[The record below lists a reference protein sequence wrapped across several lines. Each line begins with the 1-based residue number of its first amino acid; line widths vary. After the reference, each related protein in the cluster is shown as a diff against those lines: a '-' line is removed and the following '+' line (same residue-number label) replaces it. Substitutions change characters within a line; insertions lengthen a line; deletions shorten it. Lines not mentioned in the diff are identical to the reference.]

1 MTFDPQDHPD
11 FLDRLD
17 RAVMDREGV
26 HKGREV
32 TFTCPN
38 PFHPDTHP
46 SAKWNRDKGAWK
58 CWSLGCEEEIGGG
71 ALALAEV
78 LGVEKPDD
86 RKPWQE
92 GPRITVGK
100 GVTTVYRYHDAEGV
114 ERWQVRRRDASTGK
128 DIRPWHLNAK
138 GAWVMGKGPDPW
150 PPYGLPGLLTAHLT
164 ETVYIVE
171 GEKVADRLE
180 GKDVLA
186 TTNDGGAKKW
196 RAEHAAYLRG
206 RHVVILP
213 DNDEPGRQHAE
224 VVARSL
230 VGISAS
236 TRVIELPGLPP
247 KGDAVDWFDADGTM
261 EELRR
266 LAGEA
271 PEWEMLSDPPL
282 SEVWSERNGL
292 WMTARETAEATPEHP
307 EWIAYGYVA
316 AGAVTEIDGRIKG
329 GKTTFVMAL
338 IAAVRKGRPFLGQPT
353 TKTSV
358 VYLTEQNEGSYRE
371 ALRRAGLLTADDVH
385 ILFWNR
391 VQGVEWGEVVGM
403 ARVKA
408 SEVGARLLV
417 VDTLAHWSGLR
428 GDAENNSGAAL
439 EAVGPLLAAAADG
452 LGVVVLRHERKSGGD
467 VGDSARG
474 SSAFGGA
481 VDIVVQV
488 SRSEGNARA
497 TLRKLTSLSRFDET
511 PGEQM
516 VELTETGEYV
526 SHGDGAAVAH
536 AEALAAVM
544 VAVPDR
550 EGLAAEEK
558 DILDTTGIPRATAR
572 RALDELI
579 RDGKV
584 VRVGAGIKG
593 QPYRFWRPETAKKPF

>member
-17 RAVMDREGV
+17 RAVMDRGGV
-26 HKGREV
+26 HKGRET
-32 TFTCPN
+32 TFTCPS
-38 PFHPDTHP
+38 PSHPDTHP
-46 SAKWNRDKGAWK
+46 SAKWNRDKGTWK
-58 CWSLGCEEEIGGG
+58 CWSRGCEEEIGGG
-71 ALALAEV
+71 AMALAKA
-78 LGVEKPDD
+78 LGVDLPDD
-86 RKPWQE
+86 RPPWQE

-100 GVTTVYRYHDAEGV
+100 GVTTVYRYHDADGV
-114 ERWQVRRRDASTGK
+114 ERWQVRRRDTATGK
-128 DIRPWHLNAK
+128 DIRPWHLNGQGSWA
-138 GAWVMGKGPDPW
+138 MGKGPDPW
-150 PPYGLPGLLTAHLT
+150 PPYRLPELIAAGPDR
-164 ETVYIVE
+164 VVFVVE
-171 GEKVADRLE
+171 GEKVADHLA
-180 GKDVLA
+180 GYDVIV
-186 TTNDGGAKKW
+186 TTNDGGANKW
-196 RAEHAAYLRG
+196 RAEHAAYLQG
-206 RHVVILP
+206 RDVVILP
-213 DNDEPGRQHAE
+213 DNDEPGRAHAE

-236 TRVIELPGLPP
+236 TRIVELPGLPP
-247 KGDAVDWFDADGTM
+247 KGDAVDWLHDDGRV
-261 EELRR
+261 EELVG
-266 LAGEA
+266 LVEAA
-271 PEWEMLSDPPL
+271 PEWEYLSDQPIG
-282 SEVWSERNGL
+282 EVWSQRNEL
-292 WMTARETAEATPEHP
+292 WMTARETAEATPDRP
-307 EWIAYGYVA
+307 EWIAHGYVA
-316 AGAVTEIDGRIKG
+316 AGAVTEIDGKVKG
-329 GKTTFVMAL
+329 GKTTLVMAL

-391 VQGVEWGEVVGM
+391 VQGVGWEEVVAL

-408 SEVGARLLV
+408 RDTGAGLLV

-511 PGEQM
+511 PDEQM

-526 SHGDGAAVAH
+526 SHGDGSAVAH
-536 AEALAAVM
+536 AEALAAVL

-558 DILDTTGIPRATAR
+558 EVLESTGIPRATAR
-572 RALDELI
+572 RALEELI
-579 RDGKV
+579 RDGRV
-584 VRVGAGIKG
+584 VRIGSGIRG
-593 QPYRFWRPETAKKPF
+593 QPYRFWRPGNP